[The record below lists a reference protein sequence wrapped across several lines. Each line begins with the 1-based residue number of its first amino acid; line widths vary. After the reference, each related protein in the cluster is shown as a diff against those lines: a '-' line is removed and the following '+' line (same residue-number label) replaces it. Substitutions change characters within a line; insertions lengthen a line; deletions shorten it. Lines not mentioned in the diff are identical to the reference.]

1 MKTAS
6 QMTIE
11 ELKNHKPE
19 KADFSTIR
27 EMADKIAQTFQPEQ
41 IILFGSYAKGTAT
54 ESSDVDFLVVME
66 SNLPPPR
73 RSVPIYRLLVDY
85 LVPLDI
91 LVRTRA
97 EMEKYAGL
105 PYSLA
110 GTARREG
117 TILYER

>member
-19 KADFSTIR
+19 KADFQTIR
-27 EMADKIAQTFQPEQ
+27 EMAEKIARAFQPER
-41 IILFGSYAKGTAT
+41 IILFGSYANGTAT

-66 SNLPPPR
+66 SGLPPPQ
-73 RSVPIYRLLVDY
+73 RSVPIYRLMEDY
-85 LVPLDI
+85 MVPLDI

-97 EMEKYAGL
+97 ELEKYADL
-105 PYSLA
+105 PFSLA
-110 GTARREG
+110 GTVRREG
-117 TILYER
+117 IILYER